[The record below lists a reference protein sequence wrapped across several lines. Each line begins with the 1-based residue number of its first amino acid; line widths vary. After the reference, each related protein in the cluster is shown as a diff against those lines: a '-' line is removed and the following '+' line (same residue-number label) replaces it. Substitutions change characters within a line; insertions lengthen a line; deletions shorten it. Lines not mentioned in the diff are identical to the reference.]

1 MGGQQKLL
9 SLWVCLLLMAALC
22 PGAQYASSKRGYGFR
37 GRGKGD
43 GDKAPPS
50 QSQGLSKQGLKWAG
64 AAAAGVLGGTGTGY
78 GLGFLGRP
86 KHGSRNHY
94 HHKTASYEEDQRR
107 YYNDSQGNHNRSLW
121 RAFVKAAA
129 PAPTSNIFLTF
140 GQAVS
145 FLIAAWIR
153 GI

>member
-1 MGGQQKLL
+1 
-9 SLWVCLLLMAALC
+9 MAALC
-22 PGAQYASSKRGYGFR
+22 PGVQYASSKNGFGFR
-37 GRGKGD
+37 GRGKG
-43 GDKAPPS
+43 GGNKAPPS

-64 AAAAGVLGGTGTGY
+64 TAAAGVLGGTGTGY

-86 KHGSRNHY
+86 KHGSRNHD
-94 HHKTASYEEDQRR
+94 HKIASSEEDQRH
-107 YYNDSQGNHNRSLW
+107 YYNEDQGKRNQSLW

-140 GQAVS
+140 GHLVY
-145 FLIAAWIR
+145 FLMAAWIR